1 MPFMIIARDRPD
13 SAPLRTELRPAHLA
27 HLDRHAARLLAAGPL
42 LGEDGGAPCGSLIV
56 LDTDDRAEVDAF
68 LAADPYTTG
77 GLFAEVEV
85 RPWRKV
91 FLGGKK
97 HA

>member
-1 MPFMIIARDRPD
+1 MPFMIVARDKAGSVARR
-13 SAPLRTELRPAHLA
+13 AELRPDHVAHLQ
-27 HLDRHAARLLAAGPL
+27 RHAPRLLAAGPM
-42 LGEDGGAPCGSLIV
+42 LGDDCAPVGSLIV
-56 LDTDDRAEVDAF
+56 YDTDARAEVDAF

-91 FLGGKK
+91 FLDGKQ
-97 HA
+97 A